1 MSCLE
6 ISDLTKSY
14 DKKTILN
21 NINLTIDSG
30 KIVGLLGENGAGKS
44 TLMKCIVGLVKI
56 DSGEINFKFKGKNKL
71 GFLIEYPAFYPNLS
85 AFDNLKIF
93 ASLLDIKNERISEVI
108 KEVGLYKYTDV
119 IFDNYS
125 LGMKQRLGLAR
136 AILANPDLLILDEP
150 FNGLDPSGIIEIR
163 NLLKKLTCSGKSI
176 LVSSHN
182 LPEIEKIADE
192 IDLLYDKRIVESF
205 NMSDIQQ
212 MNKLIVKSNNPK
224 EIKQMLEK
232 YKLNYFYKIY
242 EQTLVIQGEVINSER
257 ILDLIYKNKF
267 RISEIYFQ
275 RTSLE
280 EHFEEMVGAKIGKIK

>member
-119 IFDNYS
+119 IFD
-125 LGMKQRLGLAR
+125 
-136 AILANPDLLILDEP
+136 
-150 FNGLDPSGIIEIR
+150 
-163 NLLKKLTCSGKSI
+163 
-176 LVSSHN
+176 
-182 LPEIEKIADE
+182 
-192 IDLLYDKRIVESF
+192 
-205 NMSDIQQ
+205 
-212 MNKLIVKSNNPK
+212 
-224 EIKQMLEK
+224 
-232 YKLNYFYKIY
+232 
-242 EQTLVIQGEVINSER
+242 
-257 ILDLIYKNKF
+257 
-267 RISEIYFQ
+267 
-275 RTSLE
+275 
-280 EHFEEMVGAKIGKIK
+280 

>member
-163 NLLKKLTCSGKSI
+163 NLLKKLTYSGKSI

-232 YKLNYFYKIY
+232 YKL
-242 EQTLVIQGEVINSER
+242 TR
-257 ILDLIYKNKF
+257 
-267 RISEIYFQ
+267 
-275 RTSLE
+275 
-280 EHFEEMVGAKIGKIK
+280 GAS